1 MIHTTIDGKR
11 WGIAVPNADGNG
23 VPSDIFGRRAEVPGL
38 DDHALMHYDEVDE
51 HGFWTDS
58 GYAIGRRYL
67 VSGDCRIPERV
78 HIKAMFRPVFIPMDE
93 NGTVDA
99 SAIEGIAE
107 GEIVT
112 VACLKDGDK
121 LVSQANMH
129 VPKHKGGE
137 LAFVGTDS
145 VNERYHIRAMRV
157 GDELLATRNV
167 ISGITYDELMRRGF
181 GREDEKEG
189 ERQILWLDGKPWQVN
204 IPRAYL
210 ASNREE
216 QDSCEALVTRQAG
229 KPRVIQ
235 KAQRTLNML
244 TRSRGTQ
251 DPRGIS
257 IYRVLERGFVDV
269 IDTDTAGG
277 TLCFVPDF
285 IPLDESTMEPDRQ
298 YLEGIE
304 DGEEL
309 ALATL
314 YINGKPMPIV
324 ANDDKSIAAYHYRD
338 GDTIEFRALDG
349 RLPEEYRITVYK
361 LGYLCGSVFPL
372 VSNVSYMLLRR
383 LGFTRETAL

>member
-1 MIHTTIDGKR
+1 
-11 WGIAVPNADGNG
+11 
-23 VPSDIFGRRAEVPGL
+23 
-38 DDHALMHYDEVDE
+38 
-51 HGFWTDS
+51 
-58 GYAIGRRYL
+58 
-67 VSGDCRIPERV
+67 
-78 HIKAMFRPVFIPMDE
+78 
-93 NGTVDA
+93 
-99 SAIEGIAE
+99 
-107 GEIVT
+107 
-112 VACLKDGDK
+112 
-121 LVSQANMH
+121 
-129 VPKHKGGE
+129 
-137 LAFVGTDS
+137 
-145 VNERYHIRAMRV
+145 
-157 GDELLATRNV
+157 
-167 ISGITYDELMRRGF
+167 
-181 GREDEKEG
+181 
-189 ERQILWLDGKPWQVN
+189 
-204 IPRAYL
+204 
-210 ASNREE
+210 
-216 QDSCEALVTRQAG
+216 
-229 KPRVIQ
+229 
-235 KAQRTLNML
+235 ML

-285 IPLDESTMEPDRQ
+285 IPLDESTMEPDRP

-338 GDTIEFRALDG
+338 GDTSEFRALDG